1 VRRKGF
7 IQHPATRKSLRFSF
21 LLAGAVLISMGIFA
35 LVPLL
40 LRQTSYQPHFPQISY
55 ALLIPIKPDLRPDP
69 MAPEQDLTPPPEE
82 PSPPEPE
89 IEAKPPDIPEI
100 EPPELE
106 PPETPPEIARETL
119 EMPPLEPPTLAS
131 PAPDPPQLQ
140 TPSLHALSLSA
151 LPIQSSPMN
160 LKVNLSVGKAPAPRA
175 LVRAAAPQRPASS
188 QTQFGLDEVD
198 QKPVSLATL
207 KPNYP
212 YKAKRMGI
220 EGHVTVQFLVDRN
233 GRPQELKIVEASP
246 QGIFDE
252 TVRKTVP
259 RWRFKPG
266 RKAGRTVDTWV
277 EMTIRF
283 ELGHD
288 G

>member
-1 VRRKGF
+1 VIRFVRTAAR
-7 IQHPATRKSLRFSF
+7 PLRFSF

-40 LRQTSYQPHFPQISY
+40 LRQTSYQPRFPQTSY
-55 ALLIPIKPDLRPDP
+55 ALLIPIRPELPPDP
-69 MAPEQDLTPPPEE
+69 LLPDKDVTPPPEE
-82 PSPPEPE
+82 PPPPETE
-89 IEAKPPDIPEI
+89 IKAEPPDIPDI

-106 PPETPPEIARETL
+106 PPETAPEIALETM
-119 EMPPLEPPTLAS
+119 EIPPLEPPTLAS

-140 TPSLHALSLSA
+140 TPSLQALTLSA

-160 LKVNLSVGKAPAPRA
+160 LKVSLSVEKAPAPRA
-175 LVRAAAPQRPASS
+175 VVKAAAPQRAAGTR
-188 QTQFGLDEVD
+188 TQFGFDEVD

-220 EGHVTVQFLVDRN
+220 EGYVTVQFLVDRN
-233 GRPQELKIVEASP
+233 GKTQSLKIVEARP
-246 QGIFDE
+246 RGVFDE
-252 TVRKTVP
+252 AVRKTVP

-266 RKAGRTVDTWV
+266 KKAGQPVDTWV

-283 ELGHD
+283 ELGHEN
-288 G
+288 